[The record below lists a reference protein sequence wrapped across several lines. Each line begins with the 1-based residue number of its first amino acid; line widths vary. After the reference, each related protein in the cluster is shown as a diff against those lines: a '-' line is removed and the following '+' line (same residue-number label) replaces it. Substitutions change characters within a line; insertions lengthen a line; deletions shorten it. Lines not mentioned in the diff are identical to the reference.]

1 MVDQN
6 TGPALSPLEHKIAAG
21 MDLIREGRFGEA
33 VKHTTELLA
42 ANPGNPQ
49 VLLLAGEVRLAA
61 GDPAGALPLVT
72 AANAAAPGQPPLML
86 KLAHVL
92 LMLRRRKDACTLAAE
107 AANIARKDGRALWA
121 LSKIAA
127 NAGEP
132 GQARDLLE
140 QALGT
145 GFTHPALLY
154 DLAAAL
160 FFLGEFDAAKA
171 RLETLLAMA
180 PKAGAALYLRSTL
193 RPATEADNHVAD
205 LESRLADGF
214 VEPASEAS
222 CLFALAKE
230 LEDLGQDAR
239 SIEVLNRA
247 AALKHSSLR
256 HDPAGELAA
265 IDSIRGAWTA
275 EVTARDLPG
284 HDEEGAIFIVGMPRT
299 GTTLVERMLGRQG
312 EVGEAGELLDFG
324 QLLATAA
331 QRIAVKQPE
340 LGLAEASTRI
350 DFAALGREY
359 MAGLRQAAPGHRFVI
374 DKMPI
379 NYMYCGMIR
388 KALPR
393 ARIIHLVRDPM
404 DTGYAVYKTMFHQAY
419 PFSYD
424 QAELADYYAAYR
436 RLMQHWHEVMPD
448 EILDVHYE
456 QLVADPAGQARRI
469 LAFCGLAWNDDVLAP
484 EANAR
489 PAASASAAQVRQ
501 PVHTGS
507 IGKWRRYADGL
518 QVLKARM
525 AEHGFATD

>member
-1 MVDQN
+1 MVEQN
-6 TGPALSPLEHKIAAG
+6 TGPALSPLEQKIGEG
-21 MDLIREGRFGEA
+21 MDLLRQGKFGEA
-33 VKHTTELLA
+33 MRLATALLA
-42 ANPGNPQ
+42 EHPGNAQ
-49 VLLLAGEVRLAA
+49 VLFLAGEIRLAA
-61 GDPAGALPLVT
+61 GDAAGALPLVT

-92 LMLRRRKDACTLAAE
+92 LMLRRRQDACTLVGE
-107 AANIARKDGRALWA
+107 AANIAYKDGRALWA
-121 LSKIAA
+121 LSKIPA
-127 NAGEP
+127 NAGQP
-132 GQARDLLE
+132 AQARELLE
-140 QALGT
+140 KALGT
-145 GFTHPALLY
+145 GFTHPGLLY

-160 FFLGEFDAAKA
+160 FFLGETEAAA
-171 RLETLLAMA
+171 AQLESLLAMA

-193 RPATEADNHVAD
+193 RTATEAGNHVAD

-214 VEPASEAS
+214 AEPASEAA
-222 CLFALAKE
+222 CRFALAKE

-239 SIEVLNRA
+239 AIEELNRA
-247 AALKHSSLR
+247 AALKHSTLR

-265 IDSIRGAWTA
+265 LESVRTAWTR
-275 EVTARDLPG
+275 EVMANDAPG

-324 QLLATAA
+324 QLLAAAA
-331 QRIAVKQPE
+331 QRMAARPP
-340 LGLAEASTRI
+340 GMPLAEASTRI
-350 DFAALGREY
+350 DFAALGRDY

-388 KALPR
+388 KALPK

-404 DTGYAVYKTMFHQAY
+404 DTGYAVYKTMFSQAY

-436 RLMQHWHEVMPD
+436 RLMQHWHEVMPGQV
-448 EILDVHYE
+448 LDVRYE
-456 QLVADPAGQARRI
+456 ELVTDPEGQARR
-469 LAFCGLAWNDDVLAP
+469 LLEFCGLVWNDDVLAP
-484 EANAR
+484 EASDR
-489 PAASASAAQVRQ
+489 PSTSASASQVRQ

-507 IGKWRRYADGL
+507 VGKWRRYADGL
-518 QVLKARM
+518 RVLKDRLAH
-525 AEHGFATD
+525 HGL